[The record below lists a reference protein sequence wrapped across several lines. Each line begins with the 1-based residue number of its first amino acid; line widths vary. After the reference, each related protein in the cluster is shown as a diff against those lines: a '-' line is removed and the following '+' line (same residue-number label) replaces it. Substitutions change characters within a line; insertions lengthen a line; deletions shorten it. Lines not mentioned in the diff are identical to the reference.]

1 MRHQGYHQPRRLH
14 GPPLRDY
21 NAIFPRLPYNRRT
34 RIMTSLHTGSKD
46 ELASNSNSAIETS
59 KTDLFDLSKDVHA
72 HPELN
77 YEEYYSSNALAGFL
91 ERRDF
96 RVERGIGGVETAFRA
111 TIPGG
116 AGNGPTIAVLAE
128 YDALPEIGHGC
139 GHNLIA
145 MAAMGAAL
153 GLQANAANLP
163 GRVEIIGTPAEEGG
177 GGKIRLLEAGVFDNV
192 DATLSSHP
200 FSNRTIVPAV
210 SPRGESWS
218 LAMVGYRYMYHGRA
232 AHAAAAPEAGI
243 NALNAVIH
251 LFTGIDALRQ
261 HLRDDVRIH
270 GVITDGGTAPNVV
283 PEFAAANFMLR
294 SRSGQYL
301 SDEVVGK
308 VRQVAE
314 GAAAMTGATLEIEE
328 FYPFYE
334 NVQPNLTLAQ
344 AVGANL
350 QALGVRLDDPIP
362 GRPGSGAS
370 TDFGNVSQVMPAY
383 ELRYAVS
390 ETPVASHTRDMCET
404 AITDFAL
411 SSALQVAKA
420 LSLTAA
426 DLLRDATL
434 VETAKTEYADRSR

>member
-1 MRHQGYHQPRRLH
+1 
-14 GPPLRDY
+14 
-21 NAIFPRLPYNRRT
+21 
-34 RIMTSLHTGSKD
+34 MTSQRTESKSD
-46 ELASNSNSAIETS
+46 LAVGSNSAIDASRQE
-59 KTDLFDLSKDVHA
+59 LFDLSKDVHA

-77 YEEYYSSNALAGFL
+77 YQEFYSSNALARFL
-91 ERRDF
+91 ENRNF
-96 RVERGIGGVETAFRA
+96 QVERGIGGVETAFKA

-116 AGNGPTIAVLAE
+116 AGDGPTVAVLAE

-153 GLQANAANLP
+153 GLQANARNLP

-177 GGKIRLLEAGVFDNV
+177 GGKIRLLEAGVFDSV
-192 DATLSSHP
+192 EATLSSHP
-200 FSNRTIVPAV
+200 FSNRTVIPA
-210 SPRGESWS
+210 SAASGESWS

-243 NALNAVIH
+243 NALNAVVH

-261 HLRDDVRIH
+261 HLRDDVRMH
-270 GVITDGGTAPNVV
+270 GVITDGGLAPNVV

-294 SRSGQYL
+294 SRDGQYL
-301 SDEVVGK
+301 SDEVVDK

-314 GAAAMTGATLEIEE
+314 GAAAMTGAKLEIEE

-334 NVQPNLTLAQ
+334 NVQPNVVLAQ
-344 AVGANL
+344 AMAAN
-350 QALGVRLDDPIP
+350 AESLGVRLDEPVA

-370 TDFGNVSQVMPAY
+370 TDFGNVSQAMPAF

-404 AITDFAL
+404 AITDLAL
-411 SSALQVAKA
+411 SNALQVAKM
-420 LSLTAA
+420 LSLTAT
-426 DLLRDATL
+426 DLLLDANL
-434 VETAKTEYADRSR
+434 VEAAKVEFASRRK

>member
-1 MRHQGYHQPRRLH
+1 
-14 GPPLRDY
+14 
-21 NAIFPRLPYNRRT
+21 
-34 RIMTSLHTGSKD
+34 MTAPTDATK
-46 ELASNSNSAIETS
+46 EQLADRSNSVIDSS
-59 KTDLFDLSKDVHA
+59 RQGLFELSKDVHA

-77 YEEYYSSNALAGFL
+77 YQEFYSSDALAGFL
-91 ERRDF
+91 EKHDLT
-96 RVERGIGGVETAFRA
+96 VERGVGGVDTAFR
-111 TIPGG
+111 TVIPGG

-153 GLQANAANLP
+153 GLKANAQDLP
-163 GRVEIIGTPAEEGG
+163 GTVMVIGTPAEEGG
-177 GGKIRLLEAGVFDNV
+177 GGKIRMLEAGVFEGV

-200 FSNRTIVPAV
+200 FSNRTIIPAAA
-210 SPRGESWS
+210 PKGESWS
-218 LAMVGYRYMYHGRA
+218 LAMVGYRYMYHGKA
-232 AHAAAAPEAGI
+232 AHAAAYPEMGI

-294 SRSGQYL
+294 SRDGRYL
-301 SDEVVGK
+301 ADEVVGK
-308 VRQVAE
+308 VRAVAE
-314 GAAAMTGATLEIEE
+314 GAAAMTGSRLEVEE

-334 NVQPNLTLAQ
+334 NVQPNVTLAQ
-344 AVGANL
+344 TMAANA
-350 QALGVRLDDPIP
+350 QALGLKLDEPIP

-370 TDFGNVSQVMPAY
+370 TDFGNVSQAMPGY

-390 ETPVASHTRDMCET
+390 ETPVPSHTRQMQET
-404 AITDFAL
+404 AVTDLAL
-411 SSALQVAKA
+411 SNALLVAKA
-420 LSLTAA
+420 LSLTAS

-434 VETAKTEYADRSR
+434 VEAAKAEYAERRG

>member
-1 MRHQGYHQPRRLH
+1 MTTH
-14 GPPLRDY
+14 
-21 NAIFPRLPYNRRT
+21 NAA
-34 RIMTSLHTGSKD
+34 SKD
-46 ELASNSNSAIETS
+46 ALAGRSNTAIESARQT
-59 KTDLFDLSKDVHA
+59 LFDLSKDVHA

-77 YEEYYSSNALAGFL
+77 YQEFYSSNALAGFL
-91 ERRDF
+91 EAHDLP
-96 RVERGIGGVETAFRA
+96 VERGIGGVETAFRA

-116 AGNGPTIAVLAE
+116 AGDGPTIAVLAE

-153 GLQANAANLP
+153 GLRANAQDLP
-163 GRVEIIGTPAEEGG
+163 GRVVVIGTPAEEGG
-177 GGKIRLLEAGVFDNV
+177 GGKIRLLEAGVFDGV

-200 FSNRTIVPAV
+200 FSNRTIIPAAA
-210 SPRGESWS
+210 PKGESWS

-283 PEFAAANFMLR
+283 PQFAAANFMLR
-294 SRSGQYL
+294 SRDGRYL

-314 GAAAMTGATLEIEE
+314 GAAAMTGARLEVEE

-334 NVQPNLTLAQ
+334 NVQPNVTLAQ
-344 AVGANL
+344 AVSANA
-350 QALGVRLDDPIP
+350 QALGFKLDEPIP

-370 TDFGNVSQVMPAY
+370 TDFGNVSQAMPGF

-390 ETPVASHTRDMCET
+390 ETPVPSHTIDMRET
-404 AITDFAL
+404 AATDLAL
-411 SSALQVAKA
+411 SNALVVAKA
-420 LSLTAA
+420 LSLTAS
-426 DLLRDATL
+426 DLLRDPDL
-434 VETAKTEYADRSR
+434 VEAAKAEYADRRR

>member
-1 MRHQGYHQPRRLH
+1 MSTQNQ
-14 GPPLRDY
+14 
-21 NAIFPRLPYNRRT
+21 A
-34 RIMTSLHTGSKD
+34 SKSQLS
-46 ELASNSNSAIETS
+46 ERSNSVIESAKQS
-59 KTDLFDLSKDVHA
+59 LFDLSKDVHA

-77 YEEYYSSNALAGFL
+77 YEEFYSSSALAGFL
-91 ERRDF
+91 EGNGLA
-96 RVERGIGGVETAFRA
+96 VERGIGGVETAFRA
-111 TIPGG
+111 VIPGG
-116 AGNGPTIAVLAE
+116 GGNGPTIAVLAE

-153 GLQANAANLP
+153 GLQANAQDLP

-177 GGKIRLLEAGVFDNV
+177 GGKIRLLEAGVFNSV

-200 FSNRTIVPAV
+200 FSNRTIIPAS
-210 SPRGESWS
+210 SPKGESWS
-218 LAMVGYRYMYHGRA
+218 LAMVGYRYMYHGKA
-232 AHAAAAPEAGI
+232 AHAAAYPEAGI

-261 HLRDDVRIH
+261 HLRDDVRMH

-294 SRSGQYL
+294 SRDGRYL

-308 VRQVAE
+308 VRAVAE
-314 GAAAMTGATLEIEE
+314 GAAAMTGSRLEVEE

-334 NVQPNLTLAQ
+334 NVRPNVTLAQ
-344 AVGANL
+344 AMAANIRE
-350 QALGVRLDDPIP
+350 LGIRLDDPIP

-370 TDFGNVSQVMPAY
+370 TDFGNISKAMPGY

-390 ETPVASHTRDMCET
+390 ETPVPSHTRQMQET
-404 AITDFAL
+404 AVTDLAL
-411 SSALQVAKA
+411 SNALQVAKA
-420 LSLTAA
+420 LSLTAS
-426 DLLRDATL
+426 DLLRDPSL
-434 VETAKTEYADRSR
+434 VQAAKAEYADRTA

>member
-1 MRHQGYHQPRRLH
+1 
-14 GPPLRDY
+14 
-21 NAIFPRLPYNRRT
+21 
-34 RIMTSLHTGSKD
+34 MTSREAISKDALAASSNSTIEGSKQ
-46 ELASNSNSAIETS
+46 E
-59 KTDLFDLSKDVHA
+59 LFDLSKDVHA

-77 YEEYYSSNALAGFL
+77 YQEFYSSNALAGFL
-91 ERRDF
+91 EKHSLQ
-96 RVERGIGGVETAFRA
+96 VERGIGGVETAFKA

-116 AGNGPTIAVLAE
+116 AGDGPTIAVLAE

-153 GLQANAANLP
+153 GLQANAADLP
-163 GRVEIIGTPAEEGG
+163 GRIEIIGTPAEEGG
-177 GGKIRLLEAGVFDNV
+177 GGKIRLLEAGVFDGV

-200 FSNRTIVPAV
+200 FSNRTVIPAAA
-210 SPRGESWS
+210 PRGESWS
-218 LAMVGYRYMYHGRA
+218 LAMVGYRYMFHGRA

-261 HLRDDVRIH
+261 HLRDDVRMH
-270 GVITDGGTAPNVV
+270 GVITDGGLAPNVV

-294 SRSGQYL
+294 SRDGQYL
-301 SDEVVGK
+301 SNEVVGK
-308 VRQVAE
+308 VAAIAE
-314 GAAAMTGATLEIEE
+314 GAAAMTGARLEVEE

-334 NVQPNLTLAQ
+334 NVQPNVVLAQ
-344 AVGANL
+344 AVAANI
-350 QALGVRLDDPIP
+350 QALGIRLDEPVA
-362 GRPGSGAS
+362 GRAGSGAS
-370 TDFGNVSQVMPAY
+370 TDFGNVSQAMPAF

-411 SSALQVAKA
+411 SNALSVAKA
-420 LSLTAA
+420 LSLTAS

-434 VETAKTEYADRSR
+434 VEAAKSEFAERIG

>member
-1 MRHQGYHQPRRLH
+1 M
-14 GPPLRDY
+14 
-21 NAIFPRLPYNRRT
+21 T
-34 RIMTSLHTGSKD
+34 RQFTRQKQ
-46 ELASNSNSAIETS
+46 ELAANSNSAIEYS
-59 KTDLFDLSKDVHA
+59 RQALFNLSRDIHS

-77 YEEYYSSNALAGFL
+77 YQEYYSSNALAGFL
-91 ERRDF
+91 ESRGIP
-96 RVERGIGGVETAFRA
+96 VERGIGGLDTAFRA
-111 TIPGG
+111 SIPGG
-116 AGNGPTIAVLAE
+116 AGEGPTIAVLAE

-153 GLQANAANLP
+153 GLQANAPDLP
-163 GRVEIIGTPAEEGG
+163 GRAVIIGTPAEEGG
-177 GGKIRLLEAGVFDNV
+177 GGKIRLLKAGVFDGV

-200 FSNRTIVPAV
+200 SSNRTIIPEAA
-210 SPRGESWS
+210 PLGESWS

-270 GVITDGGTAPNVV
+270 GVVTDGGMAPNVV

-294 SRSGQYL
+294 CRDRRYL
-301 SDEVVGK
+301 SEELVGK

-314 GAAAMTGATLEIEE
+314 GAASMTGARLELQE

-334 NVQPNLTLAQ
+334 NVQPNVTLARAFGSNAQ
-344 AVGANL
+344 GLGL
-350 QALGVRLDDPIP
+350 QLDEPVA

-370 TDFGNVSQVMPAY
+370 TDFGNVSQVMPAF

-390 ETPVASHTRDMCET
+390 EEPVASHTREMRET
-404 AITDFAL
+404 AVTELAL
-411 SSALQVAKA
+411 TNALVVSKA

-426 DLLRDATL
+426 DLLHDATL
-434 VETAKTEYADRSR
+434 LEAAKAEYTERSS

>member
-1 MRHQGYHQPRRLH
+1 
-14 GPPLRDY
+14 
-21 NAIFPRLPYNRRT
+21 
-34 RIMTSLHTGSKD
+34 MTSPATASK
-46 ELASNSNSAIETS
+46 ETLATSSNSTIES
-59 KTDLFDLSKDVHA
+59 SRQELFDLSKDVHA

-91 ERRDF
+91 EQHNLP
-96 RVERGIGGVETAFRA
+96 VERGVGGIETAFRA

-116 AGNGPTIAVLAE
+116 AGDGPTIAVLAE

-163 GRVEIIGTPAEEGG
+163 GRIEIIGTPAEEGG
-177 GGKIRLLEAGVFDNV
+177 GGKIRLLEAGVFDGI

-200 FSNRTIVPAV
+200 FSNRTVVPATAT
-210 SPRGESWS
+210 SGESWS
-218 LAMVGYRYMYHGRA
+218 LAMVGYRYMFHGRA

-261 HLRDDVRIH
+261 HLRDDVRMH
-270 GVITDGGTAPNVV
+270 GVITDGGLAPNVV

-294 SRSGQYL
+294 SRDGQYL
-301 SDEVVGK
+301 SNEVVGK
-308 VRQVAE
+308 VAAIAE
-314 GAAAMTGATLEIEE
+314 GAAAMTGARLEIEE

-334 NVQPNLTLAQ
+334 NVQPNVVLAQ
-344 AVGANL
+344 AMSANI
-350 QALGVRLDDPIP
+350 QAQGIKLDEPVA

-370 TDFGNVSQVMPAY
+370 TDFGNVSQAMPAF

-404 AITDFAL
+404 AITDLAL
-411 SSALQVAKA
+411 SNALSVAKA
-420 LSLTAA
+420 LSLTAS
-426 DLLRDATL
+426 DLLCDATL
-434 VETAKTEYADRSR
+434 VEAAKTEFAQRSS

>member
-1 MRHQGYHQPRRLH
+1 
-14 GPPLRDY
+14 
-21 NAIFPRLPYNRRT
+21 
-34 RIMTSLHTGSKD
+34 MTSQHGVAKE
-46 ELASNSNSAIETS
+46 ELSNRSNSAIEAS
-59 KTDLFDLSKDVHA
+59 KQALFDLSKDVHA

-77 YEEYYSSNALAGFL
+77 YEEYYSSDALAGFL
-91 ERRDF
+91 ESNGLA
-96 RVERGIGGVETAFRA
+96 VERGIGGVETAFRSI
-111 TIPGG
+111 IPGG
-116 AGNGPTIAVLAE
+116 GGGGPTIAVLAE

-153 GLQANAANLP
+153 GLQANAQDLP
-163 GRVEIIGTPAEEGG
+163 GRVVVIGTPAEEGG
-177 GGKIRLLEAGVFDNV
+177 GGKIRLLEAGVFDGV

-200 FSNRTIVPAV
+200 FSNRTVIPAA
-210 SPRGESWS
+210 SPKGESWS
-218 LAMVGYRYMYHGRA
+218 LAMVGYRYMYHGKA
-232 AHAAAAPEAGI
+232 AHAAAYPEQGI

-294 SRSGQYL
+294 SRDGRYL

-314 GAAAMTGATLEIEE
+314 GAAAMTGSRLEIEE

-334 NVQPNLTLAQ
+334 NVQPNVTLAQ
-344 AVGANL
+344 AMGANA
-350 QALGVRLDDPIP
+350 QALGMKLDEPIP

-370 TDFGNVSQVMPAY
+370 TDFGNVSQAMPGF

-404 AITDFAL
+404 AITDLAL
-411 SSALQVAKA
+411 SNALSVAKA
-420 LSLTAA
+420 LSLTAS
-426 DLLRDATL
+426 DLLCDATL
-434 VETAKTEYADRSR
+434 VEAAKSEFAQRSG

>member
-1 MRHQGYHQPRRLH
+1 MTNQ
-14 GPPLRDY
+14 
-21 NAIFPRLPYNRRT
+21 NA
-34 RIMTSLHTGSKD
+34 GAKD
-46 ELASNSNSAIETS
+46 ELAGRSNSAIES
-59 KTDLFDLSKDVHA
+59 SRQALFDLSKDVHA

-77 YEEYYSSNALAGFL
+77 YQEHYSANALAGFL
-91 ERRDF
+91 EKHNLA
-96 RVERGIGGVETAFRA
+96 VERGIGGVATAFRA

-116 AGNGPTIAVLAE
+116 GGKGPTIAVLAE

-153 GLQANAANLP
+153 GLQANDRELP
-163 GRVEIIGTPAEEGG
+163 GRVVVIGTPAEEGG
-177 GGKIRLLEAGVFDNV
+177 GGKIRLLEAGVFDGV

-200 FSNRTIVPAV
+200 FSNRTVIPAAAAK
-210 SPRGESWS
+210 GESWS

-270 GVITDGGTAPNVV
+270 GVITDGGAAPNVV

-294 SRSGQYL
+294 SRDGKYL
-301 SDEVVGK
+301 SDEVSGK

-314 GAAAMTGATLEIEE
+314 GAAAMTGARLEVEE

-334 NVQPNLTLAQ
+334 NVQPNVTLAQ
-344 AVGANL
+344 AMAANA
-350 QALGVRLDDPIP
+350 QALGIRLDEPVP

-370 TDFGNVSQVMPAY
+370 TDFGNVSQAMPAF

-390 ETPVASHTRDMCET
+390 ETPVPSHTRQMQET
-404 AITDFAL
+404 AVTDLAL
-411 SSALQVAKA
+411 SNALLVAKT
-420 LSLTAA
+420 LSLTAS
-426 DLLRDATL
+426 DLLRDAAL
-434 VETAKTEYADRSR
+434 VEAAKAEYSERSS

>member
-1 MRHQGYHQPRRLH
+1 
-14 GPPLRDY
+14 
-21 NAIFPRLPYNRRT
+21 
-34 RIMTSLHTGSKD
+34 MTSREAISKDALAASSNSTIEGSKR
-46 ELASNSNSAIETS
+46 E
-59 KTDLFDLSKDVHA
+59 LFDLSKDVHA

-77 YEEYYSSNALAGFL
+77 YQEYYSSNALAGFL
-91 ERRDF
+91 EKHSLQ
-96 RVERGIGGVETAFRA
+96 VERGIGGVETAFKA

-116 AGNGPTIAVLAE
+116 AGAGPTIAVLAE

-153 GLQANAANLP
+153 GLQANAADLP
-163 GRVEIIGTPAEEGG
+163 GRIEIIGTPAEEGG
-177 GGKIRLLEAGVFDNV
+177 GGKIRLLEAGVFDGV

-200 FSNRTIVPAV
+200 FSNRTVIPA
-210 SPRGESWS
+210 SAPKGESWS
-218 LAMVGYRYMYHGRA
+218 LAMVGYRYMFHGRA

-261 HLRDDVRIH
+261 HLRDDVRMH
-270 GVITDGGTAPNVV
+270 GVITDGGLAPNVV

-294 SRSGQYL
+294 SRDGQYL
-301 SDEVVGK
+301 SNEVVGK
-308 VRQVAE
+308 VAAIAE
-314 GAAAMTGATLEIEE
+314 GAAAMTGARLEVEE

-334 NVQPNLTLAQ
+334 NVQPNVVLAQ
-344 AVGANL
+344 AVAANI
-350 QALGVRLDDPIP
+350 QALGIRLDEPVS
-362 GRPGSGAS
+362 GRAGSGAS
-370 TDFGNVSQVMPAY
+370 TDFGNVSQAMPAF

-411 SSALQVAKA
+411 SNALSVAKA
-420 LSLTAA
+420 LSLTAS

-434 VETAKTEYADRSR
+434 VEAAKSEFAERSG

>member
-1 MRHQGYHQPRRLH
+1 MSSR
-14 GPPLRDY
+14 
-21 NAIFPRLPYNRRT
+21 NA
-34 RIMTSLHTGSKD
+34 
-46 ELASNSNSAIETS
+46 LAKGDLSERSNSAIETS
-59 KTDLFDLSKDVHA
+59 RQALFDLSRDVHA

-77 YEEYYSSNALAGFL
+77 YEEFYSSDALAGFL
-91 ERRDF
+91 EGNGLS
-96 RVERGIGGVETAFRA
+96 VERGIGGIETAFRA
-111 TIPGG
+111 VIPGG
-116 AGNGPTIAVLAE
+116 GGDGPTIAVLAE

-153 GLQANAANLP
+153 GLRANAQDLP

-177 GGKIRLLEAGVFDNV
+177 GGKIRLLEAGVFNGV

-200 FSNRTIVPAV
+200 FSNRTIIPAAA
-210 SPRGESWS
+210 PKGESWS
-218 LAMVGYRYMYHGRA
+218 LAMVGYRYMYHGKA
-232 AHAAAAPEAGI
+232 AHAAAYPEAGI

-261 HLRDDVRIH
+261 HLRDDVRMH

-294 SRSGQYL
+294 SRDGRYL

-308 VRQVAE
+308 VRAVAE
-314 GAAAMTGATLEIEE
+314 GAASMTGSRLEVEE

-334 NVQPNLTLAQ
+334 NVQPNVTLAQ
-344 AVGANL
+344 AVAANIRE
-350 QALGVRLDDPIP
+350 LGIRLDEPIP

-370 TDFGNVSQVMPAY
+370 TDFGNISKAMPGY

-390 ETPVASHTRDMCET
+390 ETPVPSHTRQMQET
-404 AITDFAL
+404 AVTDLAL
-411 SSALQVAKA
+411 SNALQVAKA
-420 LSLTAA
+420 LSLTAS
-426 DLLRDATL
+426 DLLRDTSL
-434 VETAKTEYADRSR
+434 VEAAKAEYADRSG

>member
-1 MRHQGYHQPRRLH
+1 MALQNPGL
-14 GPPLRDY
+14 
-21 NAIFPRLPYNRRT
+21 
-34 RIMTSLHTGSKD
+34 KD
-46 ELASNSNSAIETS
+46 ELAAGSNSAIENA
-59 KTDLFDLSKDVHA
+59 KQDLFDLSKDVHA

-77 YEEYYSSNALAGFL
+77 YQEYYSSNALAGFL
-91 ERRDF
+91 EQNNLQ
-96 RVERGIGGVETAFRA
+96 VERGIGGVETAFKA

-116 AGNGPTIAVLAE
+116 GGAGPTIAVLAE

-153 GLQANAANLP
+153 GLQANAPNLP

-177 GGKIRLLEAGVFDNV
+177 GGKIRLLEAGVFDAV

-200 FSNRTIVPAV
+200 FSNRTIIPAV
-210 SPRGESWS
+210 SPKGESWS

-283 PEFAAANFMLR
+283 PQFAAANFMLR
-294 SRSGQYL
+294 SRDGKYL

-308 VRQVAE
+308 VLRVAE
-314 GAAAMTGATLEIEE
+314 GAASMTGARLEVEE

-334 NVQPNLTLAQ
+334 NVQPNVTLAQ
-344 AVGANL
+344 AMAANA
-350 QALGVRLDDPIP
+350 QALGIRLDDPIP
-362 GRPGSGAS
+362 GRAGSGAS
-370 TDFGNVSQVMPAY
+370 TDFGNVSQVMPAF

-390 ETPVASHTRDMCET
+390 ETPVASHTSDMCAT
-404 AITDFAL
+404 AITDLAL
-411 SSALQVAKA
+411 SNALQVAKA

-434 VETAKTEYADRSR
+434 VEAAKVEFADRSA

>member
-1 MRHQGYHQPRRLH
+1 MTLQNN
-14 GPPLRDY
+14 PPKADL
-21 NAIFPRLPYNRRT
+21 A
-34 RIMTSLHTGSKD
+34 S
-46 ELASNSNSAIETS
+46 ASNSTIENSKQA
-59 KTDLFDLSKDVHA
+59 LFDLSKDVHA

-77 YEEYYSSNALAGFL
+77 YEEFYSSNALATFL
-91 ERRDF
+91 EGHDLP
-96 RVERGIGGVETAFRA
+96 VERGIGGIETAFRA

-116 AGNGPTIAVLAE
+116 AGDGPTIAVLAE

-153 GLQANAANLP
+153 GIQANAQNLP
-163 GRVEIIGTPAEEGG
+163 GRIEIIGTPAEEGG
-177 GGKIRLLEAGVFDNV
+177 GGKIRLLEAGVFDDV

-200 FSNRTIVPAV
+200 FSNRTIVPAA
-210 SPRGESWS
+210 SPIGESWS

-261 HLRDDVRIH
+261 HLRDDVRMH
-270 GVITDGGTAPNVV
+270 GVITDGGLAPNVV

-294 SRSGQYL
+294 SRDGRYL

-370 TDFGNVSQVMPAY
+370 TDFGNVSQAMPAY

-390 ETPVASHTRDMCET
+390 ETPVASHTRDMCAT
-404 AITDFAL
+404 AITDYAL

-420 LSLTAA
+420 LSLTAS
-426 DLLRDATL
+426 DLLCYATL
-434 VETAKTEYADRSR
+434 VEAAKSEFAQRSN

>member
-1 MRHQGYHQPRRLH
+1 MTNQP
-14 GPPLRDY
+14 GPAKDDL
-21 NAIFPRLPYNRRT
+21 AT
-34 RIMTSLHTGSKD
+34 R
-46 ELASNSNSAIETS
+46 SNSTIENSRRE
-59 KTDLFDLSKDVHA
+59 LFDLSLDVHA

-77 YEEYYSSNALAGFL
+77 YQEYYSSNALAGFL
-91 ERRDF
+91 ESRGLP
-96 RVERGIGGVETAFRA
+96 VERGIGGVETAFRA

-116 AGNGPTIAVLAE
+116 GGEGPTVAVLAE

-153 GLQANAANLP
+153 GLQANAQDLP
-163 GRVEIIGTPAEEGG
+163 GRVVVIGTPAEEGG
-177 GGKIRLLEAGVFDNV
+177 GGKIRLLEAGVFNGV

-200 FSNRTIVPAV
+200 FSNRTLVPSTAA
-210 SPRGESWS
+210 RGESWS

-232 AHAAAAPEAGI
+232 AHAAAAPEAGV

-270 GVITDGGTAPNVV
+270 GVITDGGMAPNVV

-294 SRSGQYL
+294 SRDGRYL

-308 VRQVAE
+308 VLQVAE
-314 GAAAMTGATLEIEE
+314 GAAAMTGARLEVEE

-334 NVQPNLTLAQ
+334 NVQPNVTLAQ
-344 AVGANL
+344 AVGANA
-350 QALGVRLDDPIP
+350 QALGFKLDEPVA

-370 TDFGNVSQVMPAY
+370 TDFGNVSQVMPAF

-390 ETPVASHTRDMCET
+390 ETPVTSHTRDMCAT
-404 AITDFAL
+404 ATTDLAL
-411 SSALQVAKA
+411 SNALVVAKA

-426 DLLRDATL
+426 DQLRDASL
-434 VETAKTEYADRSR
+434 VEAAKPEFAERSN

>member
-1 MRHQGYHQPRRLH
+1 MANQYPI
-14 GPPLRDY
+14 
-21 NAIFPRLPYNRRT
+21 A
-34 RIMTSLHTGSKD
+34 KD
-46 ELASNSNSAIETS
+46 ELASRSNLAIEAS
-59 KTDLFDLSKDVHA
+59 KQALFDLSKDVHA

-77 YEEYYSSNALAGFL
+77 YEEYYSSDALAGFL
-91 ERRDF
+91 ESNGLS
-96 RVERGIGGVETAFRA
+96 VERGIGGVETAFRA

-116 AGNGPTIAVLAE
+116 GGGGPTIAVLAE

-153 GLQANAANLP
+153 GLQANARDLP
-163 GRVEIIGTPAEEGG
+163 GSVVVIGTPAEEGG
-177 GGKIRLLEAGVFDNV
+177 GGKIRLLEAGVFDGV

-200 FSNRTIVPAV
+200 FSNRTVIPVA
-210 SPRGESWS
+210 SPKGESWS
-218 LAMVGYRYMYHGRA
+218 LAMVGYRYMYHGKA
-232 AHAAAAPEAGI
+232 AHAAAYPEQGI

-294 SRSGQYL
+294 SRDGRYL
-301 SDEVVGK
+301 NDEVVGK

-314 GAAAMTGATLEIEE
+314 GAAAMTGSRLEIEE

-334 NVQPNLTLAQ
+334 NVQPNVTLAQ
-344 AVGANL
+344 AMGANA
-350 QALGVRLDDPIP
+350 QALGMKLDEPIP

-370 TDFGNVSQVMPAY
+370 TDFGNVSQAMPGF

-390 ETPVASHTRDMCET
+390 ETPVPSHTRQMQET
-404 AITDFAL
+404 AVTDLAL
-411 SSALQVAKA
+411 NNALLVAKT
-420 LSLTAA
+420 LSLTAS
-426 DLLRDATL
+426 DLLLNAAM
-434 VETAKTEYADRSR
+434 VEAAKAEYVERGG

>member
-1 MRHQGYHQPRRLH
+1 MANQYPI
-14 GPPLRDY
+14 
-21 NAIFPRLPYNRRT
+21 A
-34 RIMTSLHTGSKD
+34 KD
-46 ELASNSNSAIETS
+46 ELAIRSNSAIEAS
-59 KTDLFDLSKDVHA
+59 KQALLDLSKDVHA

-77 YEEYYSSNALAGFL
+77 YEEYYSSDALAGFL
-91 ERRDF
+91 ESKGLS
-96 RVERGIGGVETAFRA
+96 VERGIGGVETAFRA

-116 AGNGPTIAVLAE
+116 GGGGPTIAVLAE

-153 GLQANAANLP
+153 GLQANAQDLP
-163 GRVEIIGTPAEEGG
+163 GRVVVIGTPAEEGG
-177 GGKIRLLEAGVFDNV
+177 GGKIRLLEAGVFDGV

-200 FSNRTIVPAV
+200 FSNRTVIPAA
-210 SPRGESWS
+210 SPKGESWS
-218 LAMVGYRYMYHGRA
+218 LAMVGYRYMYHGKA
-232 AHAAAAPEAGI
+232 AHAAAYPEQGI

-294 SRSGQYL
+294 SRDGRYL

-314 GAAAMTGATLEIEE
+314 GAAAMTGSRLEIKE

-334 NVQPNLTLAQ
+334 NVQPNVTLAQ
-344 AVGANL
+344 AMGANA
-350 QALGVRLDDPIP
+350 QALGMKLDEPIP

-370 TDFGNVSQVMPAY
+370 TDFGNVSQAMPGF

-390 ETPVASHTRDMCET
+390 ETPVPSHTRQMQET
-404 AITDFAL
+404 AVTDLAL
-411 SSALQVAKA
+411 NNALLVAKT
-420 LSLTAA
+420 LSLTAS
-426 DLLRDATL
+426 DLLRDAAM
-434 VETAKTEYADRSR
+434 VEAAKDEYAERSG